1 VKLELALHKLEQGLG
16 ASAEKTAKQKSEL
29 QKATARNA
37 LLQREIVVVTAQ
49 VEKTLTKITKK
60 LGA

>member
-16 ASAEKTAKQKSEL
+16 ASAEKAAKQKSEL
-29 QKATARNA
+29 QKVTAKNA
-37 LLQREIVVVTAQ
+37 LLQRDLALVTTQ

-60 LGA
+60 LGE